1 MYVAQPV
8 TRNSARQA
16 LQSHEWKIVALYL
29 LVISRACTCRHLD
42 PIYFCFD
49 PQVLYATA
57 LIISQNMIIA
67 KGYLSSISHIFRMK
81 CIFPRKGCLEGVF

>member
-29 LVISRACTCRHLD
+29 LVISRACTCRHFD
-42 PIYFCFD
+42 PIYSYFD
-49 PQVLYATA
+49 HQVLNATA
-57 LIISQNMIIA
+57 LIISNKI
-67 KGYLSSISHIFRMK
+67 
-81 CIFPRKGCLEGVF
+81 